1 MREAFSRGLPVIDL
15 RLMFDDDADYANDI
29 EPSVQGGEKIA
40 QAIAT
45 LVAMHDFKRRRSEIY
60 V

>member
-1 MREAFSRGLPVIDL
+1 VIDL

-29 EPSVQGGEKIA
+29 EPSVKGGEKIA
-40 QAIAT
+40 RAIAT
-45 LVAMHDFKRRRSEIY
+45 LVATHDFMRRRSEIY

>member
-1 MREAFSRGLPVIDL
+1 VIDL

-29 EPSVQGGEKIA
+29 EPSVKGGEKIA

-45 LVAMHDFKRRRSEIY
+45 LVATHDFTRRRSEIY